1 MTTPAPPSPLHAW
14 PQLCLPASQD
24 HTFVY
29 VSGLPFDITDEEY
42 LEYMKKAGM
51 IKEDDDGKPKI
62 KLYRDQA
69 GHPKG
74 DGKCCYLK
82 DASIDI
88 ALNILDGAEIRP
100 GHKVKVEKAKFEQK
114 GDNYVA
120 WKPKKKK
127 KAKNTGPKQDSSL
140 GWEDLRRSL

>member
-1 MTTPAPPSPLHAW
+1 M
-14 PQLCLPASQD
+14 
-24 HTFVY
+24 Y

-100 GHKVKVEKAKFEQK
+100 GHKVKVEKA
-114 GDNYVA
+114 
-120 WKPKKKK
+120 
-127 KAKNTGPKQDSSL
+127 L
-140 GWEDLRRSL
+140 